1 MNKWE
6 EDMIEQLRKESED
19 IQIPDSLQPKQAE
32 KQLSERPKKY
42 RWRKSYT
49 VGLAAACCLL
59 VCGVAW
65 EMQKNQWDESTAA
78 NPDQQTTGTG
88 SQAESTGIQ
97 TAESYDQIYDY
108 LQAKQ
113 DGQYGTDTGMTARGI
128 VTESAESSSADMS
141 SAATMDA
148 GSAQSGKSAGA
159 YSETNV
165 RQEGVDEADVVK
177 TDGRYLYTLKDNGSS
192 VSIVDTADEKLKEAA
207 SIAIEEDDQ
216 AREFYVN
223 GGYLILVSE
232 FNQESEDG
240 AWTYASTDTRV
251 TTYDITDPKN
261 PEKAGEVTQSGS
273 YTSSR
278 LTDGHLYLFTQYSVD
293 VTNGIAPKD
302 KKDYIPY
309 VNQQILETDD
319 IYLPPF
325 SQAYM
330 YEVVSSMDVT
340 RPGEIQDSKAI
351 FSDGGELYVSNDNIY
366 WYETQWSDKTEW
378 ETVIRR
384 ISYKDG
390 KLKAEASGKVGGY
403 INDSFSI
410 DEYDGYLRV
419 VTTDDDVNGLHIL
432 NLDMK
437 EVGSI
442 TGLAEGEQV
451 YSARLLGDTGY
462 FVTYEQTDPL
472 FSVDLSDPK
481 NPKIIGEL
489 KIPGFSEYLHFY
501 GENLL
506 LGIGMD
512 VDEDGFTTNGV
523 KLSMFDI
530 RDSSDVKEVQ
540 KYTLEN
546 VYSADVMY
554 DYRAALID
562 PEKNVIGFAADGN
575 NGENYYIFSYDNTNG
590 FKCLMNETVNGN
602 GYQAARGVY
611 VDNTLYVVKGNI
623 IEAYNMAD
631 YQKIDDLIL

>member
-19 IQIPDSLQPKQAE
+19 IQIPDSLRPDKIE
-32 KQLSERPKKY
+32 KRLTERPKKY
-42 RWRKSYT
+42 HWKKGYT
-49 VGLAAACCLL
+49 AGLAAACCLL
-59 VCGVAW
+59 VCGAVLGI
-65 EMQKNQWDESTAA
+65 QKSPQRVSPVEKQDTATA
-78 NPDQQTTGTG
+78 
-88 SQAESTGIQ
+88 QAESSDIQ
-97 TAESYDQIYDY
+97 TAKSYDQIYEY
-108 LQAKQ
+108 LQANQ
-113 DGQYGTDTGMTARGI
+113 DDQYGTDTGMLERGV
-128 VTESAESSSADMS
+128 VTESAEDSSSTN
-141 SAATMDA
+141 SAAAVDTGM
-148 GSAQSGKSAGA
+148 AQSSKSSENAV

-177 TDGRYLYTLKDNGSS
+177 TDGRYLYTLKDNGRS
-192 VSIVDTADEKLKEAA
+192 VAIVDTANGELQMVLSIPVEA
-207 SIAIEEDDQ
+207 DDQ
-216 AREFYVN
+216 AREFYVSD
-223 GGYLILVSE
+223 GHLILISE
-232 FNQESEDG
+232 FNQEREDG

-251 TTYDITDPKN
+251 TTYDITDPEK

-278 LTDGHLYLFTQYSVD
+278 LTDGHLYLFSQYSVD
-293 VTNGIAPKD
+293 VTSGITPKD
-302 KKDYIPY
+302 EKDYIPY
-309 VNQQILETDD
+309 VNQQMLEADD

-330 YEVVSSMDVT
+330 YEVVSSVDIAK
-340 RPGEIQDSKAI
+340 PGEIQDSKAI

-366 WYETQWSDKTEW
+366 WYETRWSEKT
-378 ETVIRR
+378 ETVIKRM
-384 ISYKDG
+384 SYKDG
-390 KLKAEASGKVGGY
+390 KLKAEASGKVDGY

-419 VTTDDDVNGLHIL
+419 VTTDDETNGLYIL
-432 NLDMK
+432 DSKMK

-481 NPKIIGEL
+481 NPKIIGKL

-530 RDSSDVKEVQ
+530 SDSSDVKEIQ

-546 VYSADVMY
+546 VYSAAVMY
-554 DYRAALID
+554 DYKAVLID

-575 NGENYYIFSYDNTNG
+575 NGENYYVFSYNDTNG
-590 FKCLMNETVNGN
+590 FECLMNETVNGN
-602 GYQAARGVY
+602 GYQSARGVY

-623 IEAYNMAD
+623 IEAYDMAD
-631 YQKIDDLIL
+631 YQKTGDLIL

>member
-19 IQIPDSLQPKQAE
+19 IQIPDSLQPDRIE
-32 KQLSERPKKY
+32 KRLSERPKKY
-42 RWRKSYT
+42 HWKKGYT
-49 VGLAAACCLL
+49 AGLAAACCLL
-59 VCGVAW
+59 VCGAVW
-65 EMQKNQWDESTAA
+65 GIQKSPQRVSPVEKQDTAT
-78 NPDQQTTGTG
+78 D
-88 SQAESTGIQ
+88 QAESSDIQ
-97 TAESYDQIYDY
+97 TAKSYDQIYEY
-108 LQAKQ
+108 LQANQ
-113 DGQYGTDTGMTARGI
+113 DDQYGTDTGMLERGV
-128 VTESAESSSADMS
+128 VTESAEDSSSTN
-141 SAATMDA
+141 SAAAVDTGM
-148 GSAQSGKSAGA
+148 AQNSKSSENAV

-177 TDGRYLYTLKDNGSS
+177 TDGRYLYTLKDNGRS
-192 VSIVDTADEKLKEAA
+192 VAIVDTANGELQMVISIPVEA
-207 SIAIEEDDQ
+207 DDQ
-216 AREFYVN
+216 AREFYVSD
-223 GGYLILVSE
+223 GHLILISE

-240 AWTYASTDTRV
+240 TWTYASTDTRV
-251 TTYDITDPKN
+251 TTYDITDPEK

-278 LTDGHLYLFTQYSVD
+278 LTDGHLYLFSQYSVD
-293 VTNGIAPKD
+293 VTSGITPKD
-302 KKDYIPY
+302 EKDYIPY
-309 VNQQILETDD
+309 VNQQMLEADD

-330 YEVVSSMDVT
+330 YEVVSSVDIAK
-340 RPGEIQDSKAI
+340 PGEIQDSKAI

-366 WYETQWSDKTEW
+366 WYETRWSEKT
-378 ETVIRR
+378 ETVIKRM
-384 ISYKDG
+384 SYKEG
-390 KLKAEASGKVGGY
+390 KLKAEASGKVDGY

-419 VTTDDDVNGLHIL
+419 VTTDDETNGLYIL
-432 NLDMK
+432 DSKMK

-481 NPKIIGEL
+481 NPEIIGKL

-530 RDSSDVKEVQ
+530 SDSSDVKEIQ

-546 VYSADVMY
+546 VYSTAVMY
-554 DYRAALID
+554 DYKAVLID

-575 NGENYYIFSYDNTNG
+575 NGENYYVFSYNDTNG
-590 FKCLMNETVNGN
+590 FECLMNETVNGN
-602 GYQAARGVY
+602 GYQSARGVY

-623 IEAYNMAD
+623 IEAYDMAD
-631 YQKIDDLIL
+631 YQKTGDLIL

>member
-6 EDMIEQLRKESED
+6 EDMIEQIRKESED
-19 IQIPDSLQPKQAE
+19 TQIPDSLRPNQIE
-32 KQLSERPKKY
+32 KRLSERPKKY
-42 RWRKSYT
+42 HWKKRYT
-49 VGLAAACCLL
+49 AGLAAACCLL
-59 VCGVAW
+59 VCGAVLGI
-65 EMQKNQWDESTAA
+65 QKSPQRVSPVEKQDTAT
-78 NPDQQTTGTG
+78 D
-88 SQAESTGIQ
+88 QAESSDIQ
-97 TAESYDQIYDY
+97 TAKSYDQIYEY
-108 LQAKQ
+108 LQANQ
-113 DGQYGTDTGMTARGI
+113 DDQYGIDDGMLEQSA
-128 VTESAESSSADMS
+128 VAESAEDSTSMKSTASADRS
-141 SAATMDA
+141 V
-148 GSAQSGKSAGA
+148 AQNGKASGEAS

-177 TDGRYLYTLKDNGSS
+177 TDGRYLYTLKDNGRS
-192 VSIVDTADEKLKEAA
+192 VAIVDTSNGELQMVI
-207 SIAIEEDDQ
+207 SIPVEDDDQ

-223 GGYLILVSE
+223 DGHLILVSE
-232 FNQESEDG
+232 FNQEREDG
-240 AWTYASTDTRV
+240 TWTYASTDTRV
-251 TTYDITDPKN
+251 TTYDITDPEK
-261 PEKAGEVTQSGS
+261 PEKAREVTQSGS

-293 VTNGIAPKD
+293 VTSGITPKD

-309 VNQQILETDD
+309 VNQQMLKADD

-330 YEVVSSMDVT
+330 YEVVSSVDIAK
-340 RPGEIQDSKAI
+340 PGEIQDSKAI

-366 WYETQWSDKTEW
+366 WYETQWSDKTE
-378 ETVIRR
+378 TVIKR

-390 KLKAEASGKVGGY
+390 QLKAEASGKVDGY

-419 VTTDDDVNGLHIL
+419 VTTDDETNGLYIL
-432 NLDMK
+432 NSNMK

-481 NPKIIGEL
+481 NPKIIGKL

-530 RDSSDVKEVQ
+530 SDSSDVKEIQ

-546 VYSADVMY
+546 VYSAAVMY
-554 DYRAALID
+554 DYKAVLID

-575 NGENYYIFSYDNTNG
+575 NGENYYVFSYNDTKG
-590 FKCLMNETVNGN
+590 FECLMNETVNGN
-602 GYQAARGVY
+602 GYQSARGVY

-623 IEAYNMAD
+623 IEAYDMAD
-631 YQKIDDLIL
+631 YQKTGDLIL

>member
-6 EDMIEQLRKESED
+6 EDMIEQIRKESED
-19 IQIPDSLQPKQAE
+19 TQIPDSLRPNQIE
-32 KQLSERPKKY
+32 KRLSERPKKY
-42 RWRKSYT
+42 HWKKRYT
-49 VGLAAACCLL
+49 AGLAAACCLL
-59 VCGVAW
+59 VCGAVLGT
-65 EMQKNQWDESTAA
+65 QKNLQRVSPVEKQDTAT
-78 NPDQQTTGTG
+78 D
-88 SQAESTGIQ
+88 QAESSDIQ
-97 TAESYDQIYDY
+97 TAKSYDQIYEY
-108 LQAKQ
+108 LQANQ
-113 DGQYGTDTGMTARGI
+113 DDRYGIDDGMLEQSA
-128 VTESAESSSADMS
+128 VAESAEDSTSMKSTASADRS
-141 SAATMDA
+141 V
-148 GSAQSGKSAGA
+148 AQNGKASGEAS

-165 RQEGVDEADVVK
+165 RQDGVDEADVVK
-177 TDGRYLYTLKDNGSS
+177 TDGRYLYTLKDNGSA
-192 VSIVDTADEKLKEAA
+192 VSIVDTANGKLKEAA
-207 SIAIEEDDQ
+207 SVRVEEDDRI
-216 AREFYVN
+216 REFYVSD
-223 GGYLILVSE
+223 GHLILISE
-232 FNQESEDG
+232 FNQEREDG
-240 AWTYASTDTRV
+240 TWTYASTDTRV
-251 TTYDITDPKN
+251 TTYDITDPEK

-293 VTNGIAPKD
+293 VTSGITPKD

-309 VNQQILETDD
+309 VNQQMLEADD

-330 YEVVSSMDVT
+330 YEVVSSVDIAK
-340 RPGEIQDSKAI
+340 PGEIQDSKAI

-366 WYETQWSDKTEW
+366 WYETQWSDKTE
-378 ETVIRR
+378 TVIKR

-390 KLKAEASGKVGGY
+390 KLKAEASGKVDGY

-419 VTTDDDVNGLHIL
+419 VTTDDETNGLYIL
-432 NLDMK
+432 NSNMK

-481 NPKIIGEL
+481 NPKIIGKL

-530 RDSSDVKEVQ
+530 SDSSDVKEIQ

-546 VYSADVMY
+546 VYSAAVMY
-554 DYRAALID
+554 DYKAVLID

-575 NGENYYIFSYDNTNG
+575 NGENYYVFSYNDTKG
-590 FKCLMNETVNGN
+590 FECLMNETVNGN
-602 GYQAARGVY
+602 GYQSARGVY

-623 IEAYNMAD
+623 IEAYDMAD
-631 YQKIDDLIL
+631 YQKTGDLIL

>member
-19 IQIPDSLQPKQAE
+19 IRIPDSLQPDRVE
-32 KQLSERPKKY
+32 KRLSERPKKY
-42 RWRKSYT
+42 HWKKGYT
-49 VGLAAACCLL
+49 AGLAAACCLL
-59 VCGVAW
+59 VCGAVLGI
-65 EMQKNQWDESTAA
+65 QKSPQRVSPVEKQDTATDQTESS
-78 NPDQQTTGTG
+78 D
-88 SQAESTGIQ
+88 IQ
-97 TAESYDQIYDY
+97 TAKNYDQIYEY
-108 LQAKQ
+108 LQANQ
-113 DGQYGTDTGMTARGI
+113 DDQYGTDTGMLERGV
-128 VTESAESSSADMS
+128 VTESAEDSSSTN
-141 SAATMDA
+141 SAAAVDTGMVQN
-148 GSAQSGKSAGA
+148 SKSSENAV

-177 TDGRYLYTLKDNGSS
+177 TDGRYLYTLKDNGRS
-192 VSIVDTADEKLKEAA
+192 VAIVDTANGELQMVISIPVEA
-207 SIAIEEDDQ
+207 DDQ
-216 AREFYVN
+216 AREFYVSD
-223 GGYLILVSE
+223 GHLILISE
-232 FNQESEDG
+232 FNQEREDG

-251 TTYDITDPKN
+251 TTYDITDPEK

-278 LTDGHLYLFTQYSVD
+278 LTDGHLYLFSQYSVD
-293 VTNGIAPKD
+293 VTSGITPKD

-309 VNQQILETDD
+309 VNQQMLEADD

-330 YEVVSSMDVT
+330 YEVVSSVDIAK
-340 RPGEIQDSKAI
+340 PGEIQDSKAV

-366 WYETQWSDKTEW
+366 WYETRWSEKT
-378 ETVIRR
+378 ETVIKRM
-384 ISYKDG
+384 SYKDG
-390 KLKAEASGKVGGY
+390 KLKAEASGKVDGY

-419 VTTDDDVNGLHIL
+419 VTTDDETNGLYIL
-432 NLDMK
+432 DSKMK

-481 NPKIIGEL
+481 NPKIIGKL

-530 RDSSDVKEVQ
+530 SDSSDVKEIQ

-546 VYSADVMY
+546 VYSAAVMY
-554 DYRAALID
+554 DYKAVLID

-575 NGENYYIFSYDNTNG
+575 NGENYYVFSYNDTNG
-590 FKCLMNETVNGN
+590 FECLMNETVNGN
-602 GYQAARGVY
+602 GYQSARGVY

-623 IEAYNMAD
+623 IEAYDMAD
-631 YQKIDDLIL
+631 YQKTGDLIL

>member
-6 EDMIEQLRKESED
+6 EDMIEQLRKKSED
-19 IQIPDSLQPKQAE
+19 IQIPDSLRPDQIE
-32 KQLSERPKKY
+32 KRLSERPKKY
-42 RWRKSYT
+42 HWKKGYT
-49 VGLAAACCLL
+49 AGLAAACCLL
-59 VCGVAW
+59 VCGAVW
-65 EMQKNQWDESTAA
+65 GIQKSPQRVSPVEKQDTAT
-78 NPDQQTTGTG
+78 D
-88 SQAESTGIQ
+88 QAESSDIQ
-97 TAESYDQIYDY
+97 TAKSYDQIYEY
-108 LQAKQ
+108 LQANQ
-113 DGQYGTDTGMTARGI
+113 DDQYGIDDGMLEQSA
-128 VTESAESSSADMS
+128 VAESAEDSTSMKSTASADRS
-141 SAATMDA
+141 V
-148 GSAQSGKSAGA
+148 AQNGKASGEAA

-165 RQEGVDEADVVK
+165 RQDGVDEADVVK
-177 TDGRYLYTLKDNGSS
+177 TDGRYLYTLKDNGSA
-192 VSIVDTADEKLKEAA
+192 VSIVDTANGKLKEAA
-207 SIAIEEDDQ
+207 SVRVEEDDRI
-216 AREFYVN
+216 REFYVSD
-223 GGYLILVSE
+223 GHLILISE
-232 FNQESEDG
+232 FNQEREDG
-240 AWTYASTDTRV
+240 TWTYASTDTRV
-251 TTYDITDPKN
+251 TTYDITDPEK

-293 VTNGIAPKD
+293 VTSGITPKD
-302 KKDYIPY
+302 KKAYIPY
-309 VNQQILETDD
+309 VNQQMLEVDD

-330 YEVVSSMDVT
+330 YEVVSSVDVAK
-340 RPGEIQDSKAI
+340 PGEIQDTKAI
-351 FSDGGELYVSNDNIY
+351 FNDGGELYVSNDNIY
-366 WYETQWSDKTEW
+366 WYETQWSDKTE
-378 ETVIRR
+378 TVIKC
-384 ISYKDG
+384 ISYKGG
-390 KLKAEASGKVGGY
+390 KLKAEASGKVDGY

-419 VTTDDDVNGLHIL
+419 VTTDDETNGLYIL
-432 NLDMK
+432 DSNMK

-481 NPKIIGEL
+481 NPKIIGKL

-530 RDSSDVKEVQ
+530 SDSSDVKEIQ

-546 VYSADVMY
+546 VYSAAVMY
-554 DYRAALID
+554 DYKAVLID

-575 NGENYYIFSYDNTNG
+575 NGENYYVFSYNDTNG
-590 FKCLMNETVNGN
+590 FECLMNETVNGN
-602 GYQAARGVY
+602 GYQSARGVY

-623 IEAYNMAD
+623 IEAYDMAD

>member
-1 MNKWE
+1 MSKWE
-6 EDMIEQLRKESED
+6 EDMIEQIRKESED
-19 IQIPDSLQPKQAE
+19 IQIPDSLRPDQIE
-32 KQLSERPKKY
+32 KRLTERPKKY
-42 RWRKSYT
+42 RWKKGYT
-49 VGLAAACCLL
+49 AGLAAACCLL
-59 VCGVAW
+59 VCGAVW
-65 EMQKNQWDESTAA
+65 GIQKSPQRVSPVEKQDTA
-78 NPDQQTTGTG
+78 TE
-88 SQAESTGIQ
+88 QAESSDIQ
-97 TAESYDQIYDY
+97 TAKSYDQIYEY
-108 LQAKQ
+108 LQANQ
-113 DGQYGTDTGMTARGI
+113 DNQYGTDTGMLERGV
-128 VTESAESSSADMS
+128 VTESAEDSSSTN
-141 SAATMDA
+141 SAAAVDT
-148 GSAQSGKSAGA
+148 GVAQNSKSSENAV
-159 YSETNV
+159 YSETNI

-192 VSIVDTADEKLKEAA
+192 VSIVDTVNGKLKEVA
-207 SIAIEEDDQ
+207 SVRVEDDDQ

-223 GGYLILVSE
+223 DGHLILVSE
-232 FNQESEDG
+232 FDQEREDG
-240 AWTYASTDTRV
+240 TWTYASTDTRV
-251 TTYDITDPKN
+251 TTYDITDPEK
-261 PEKAGEVTQSGS
+261 PEKAGEVTQSGF

-293 VTNGIAPKD
+293 VTSGITPKD

-309 VNQQILETDD
+309 VNQQMLEADD

-330 YEVVSSMDVT
+330 YEVVSSVDVAK
-340 RPGEIQDSKAI
+340 PGEIQDTKAI

-366 WYETQWSDKTEW
+366 WYETQWSDKTE
-378 ETVIRR
+378 TVIKR
-384 ISYKDG
+384 ISYKGG
-390 KLKAEASGKVGGY
+390 KLKAEASGKVDGY

-419 VTTDDDVNGLHIL
+419 VTTDDETNGLYIL
-432 NLDMK
+432 DSNMK

-481 NPKIIGEL
+481 NPKIIGKL

-530 RDSSDVKEVQ
+530 SDSSDVKEIQ

-546 VYSADVMY
+546 VYSAAVMY
-554 DYRAALID
+554 DYKAVLID

-575 NGENYYIFSYDNTNG
+575 NGENYYVFSYNDTNG
-590 FKCLMNETVNGN
+590 FECLMNETVNGN
-602 GYQAARGVY
+602 SYQSARGVY

-623 IEAYNMAD
+623 IEAYDMAD

>member
-1 MNKWE
+1 MSKWE
-6 EDMIEQLRKESED
+6 EDMIEQIRKESED
-19 IQIPDSLQPKQAE
+19 IQIPDSLRPDQIE
-32 KQLSERPKKY
+32 KRLSERPKKY
-42 RWRKSYT
+42 HWKKGYT
-49 VGLAAACCLL
+49 AGLAAACCLL
-59 VCGVAW
+59 VCGAVW
-65 EMQKNQWDESTAA
+65 GIQKNPLRVSPVEKQDTAT
-78 NPDQQTTGTG
+78 D
-88 SQAESTGIQ
+88 QAESSDIQ
-97 TAESYDQIYDY
+97 TAKSYDQIYEY
-108 LQAKQ
+108 LQANQ
-113 DGQYGTDTGMTARGI
+113 DNQYGTDTGMLERGV
-128 VTESAESSSADMS
+128 VTESAEDSSSTN
-141 SAATMDA
+141 SAAAADT
-148 GSAQSGKSAGA
+148 GVAQNSKSSENAV

-177 TDGRYLYTLKDNGSS
+177 TDGRYLYTLKDNGRS
-192 VSIVDTADEKLKEAA
+192 VAIVDTSNGELQMVI
-207 SIAIEEDDQ
+207 SIPVEDDDQ

-223 GGYLILVSE
+223 DGHLILVSE
-232 FNQESEDG
+232 FNQERGDG
-240 AWTYASTDTRV
+240 TWTYASTDTRV
-251 TTYDITDPKN
+251 TTYDITDPEK

-293 VTNGIAPKD
+293 VTSGITPKD

-309 VNQQILETDD
+309 VNQQMLEADD

-330 YEVVSSMDVT
+330 YEVVSSVDVAK
-340 RPGEIQDSKAI
+340 PGEIQDTKAI

-366 WYETQWSDKTEW
+366 WYETQWSDKTE
-378 ETVIRR
+378 TVIKR

-390 KLKAEASGKVGGY
+390 KLKAEASGKVDGY

-419 VTTDDDVNGLHIL
+419 VTTDDETNGLYIL
-432 NLDMK
+432 DSKMK

-481 NPKIIGEL
+481 NPKIIGKL

-530 RDSSDVKEVQ
+530 SDSSDVKEIQ

-546 VYSADVMY
+546 VYSAAVMY
-554 DYRAALID
+554 DYKAVLID

-575 NGENYYIFSYDNTNG
+575 NGENYYVFSYNDTNG
-590 FKCLMNETVNGN
+590 FECLMNETVNGN
-602 GYQAARGVY
+602 GYQSARGVY

-623 IEAYNMAD
+623 IEAYDMAD

>member
-19 IQIPDSLQPKQAE
+19 IQIPDSLRPDKIE
-32 KQLSERPKKY
+32 KRLTERPKKY
-42 RWRKSYT
+42 HWKKGYT
-49 VGLAAACCLL
+49 AGLAAACCLL
-59 VCGVAW
+59 VCGAVW
-65 EMQKNQWDESTAA
+65 GIQKSPQRVSPVEKQDTAT
-78 NPDQQTTGTG
+78 D
-88 SQAESTGIQ
+88 QAESSDIQ
-97 TAESYDQIYDY
+97 TAKSYDQIYEY
-108 LQAKQ
+108 LQANQ
-113 DGQYGTDTGMTARGI
+113 DDQYGTDTGMLERDV
-128 VTESAESSSADMS
+128 VTESAEDSSSTN
-141 SAATMDA
+141 SAAAVDTGM
-148 GSAQSGKSAGA
+148 AQNSKSSENAV

-177 TDGRYLYTLKDNGSS
+177 TDGRYLYTLKDNGRS
-192 VSIVDTADEKLKEAA
+192 VAIVDTANGELQMVI
-207 SIAIEEDDQ
+207 SIPVEDDDQ

-223 GGYLILVSE
+223 DGHLILVSE
-232 FNQESEDG
+232 FNQEREDG
-240 AWTYASTDTRV
+240 TWTYASTDTRV
-251 TTYDITDPKN
+251 TTYDITDPEK
-261 PEKAGEVTQSGS
+261 PEKAGEVIQSGS

-293 VTNGIAPKD
+293 VTSGITPKD

-309 VNQQILETDD
+309 VNQQMLEADD

-330 YEVVSSMDVT
+330 YEVVSSVDVAK
-340 RPGEIQDSKAI
+340 PGEIQDTKAI

-366 WYETQWSDKTEW
+366 WYETQWSDKTE
-378 ETVIRR
+378 TVIKR

-390 KLKAEASGKVGGY
+390 KLKAEASGKVDGY

-419 VTTDDDVNGLHIL
+419 VTTDDETNGLYIL
-432 NLDMK
+432 DSKMK

-481 NPKIIGEL
+481 NPKIIGKL

-501 GENLL
+501 GENQL

-530 RDSSDVKEVQ
+530 SDSSDVKEIQ

-546 VYSADVMY
+546 VYSAAVMY
-554 DYRAALID
+554 DYKAVLID

-575 NGENYYIFSYDNTNG
+575 NGENYYVFSYNDTNG
-590 FKCLMNETVNGN
+590 FECLMSETVNGN
-602 GYQAARGVY
+602 GYQSARGVY

-623 IEAYNMAD
+623 IEAYDMAD

>member
-6 EDMIEQLRKESED
+6 EDMIEQLRKKSED
-19 IQIPDSLQPKQAE
+19 IQIPDSLRPDQIE
-32 KQLSERPKKY
+32 KRLSERPKKY
-42 RWRKSYT
+42 HWKKGYT
-49 VGLAAACCLL
+49 AGLAAACCLL
-59 VCGVAW
+59 VCGAVLGT
-65 EMQKNQWDESTAA
+65 QKNFQRVSPVEKQDTAT
-78 NPDQQTTGTG
+78 D
-88 SQAESTGIQ
+88 QAESSDIQ
-97 TAESYDQIYDY
+97 TAKSYDQIYEY
-108 LQAKQ
+108 LQANQ
-113 DGQYGTDTGMTARGI
+113 DDQYGIDDGMLEQSA
-128 VTESAESSSADMS
+128 VAESAEDSTSMKSTASADRS
-141 SAATMDA
+141 V
-148 GSAQSGKSAGA
+148 AQNGKASGEAA

-165 RQEGVDEADVVK
+165 RQDGVDEADVVK
-177 TDGRYLYTLKDNGSS
+177 TDGRYLYTLKDNGSA
-192 VSIVDTADEKLKEAA
+192 VSIVDTANGKLKEAA
-207 SIAIEEDDQ
+207 SVRVEEDDRI
-216 AREFYVN
+216 REFYVN
-223 GGYLILVSE
+223 EGHLILISE
-232 FNQESEDG
+232 FNQEREDG
-240 AWTYASTDTRV
+240 TWTYASTDTRV
-251 TTYDITDPKN
+251 TTYDITDPEK

-293 VTNGIAPKD
+293 VTSGITPKD

-309 VNQQILETDD
+309 VNQQMLEADD

-330 YEVVSSMDVT
+330 YEVVSSVDIAK
-340 RPGEIQDSKAI
+340 PGEIQDSKAI

-366 WYETQWSDKTEW
+366 WYETQWSDKTE
-378 ETVIRR
+378 TVIKR

-390 KLKAEASGKVGGY
+390 KLKAEASGKVDGY

-419 VTTDDDVNGLHIL
+419 VTTDDETNGLYIL
-432 NLDMK
+432 DSKMK

-481 NPKIIGEL
+481 NPKIIGKL

-530 RDSSDVKEVQ
+530 SDSSDVKEIQ

-546 VYSADVMY
+546 VYSAAVMY
-554 DYRAALID
+554 DYKAVLID

-575 NGENYYIFSYDNTNG
+575 NGENYYVFSYNDTNG
-590 FKCLMNETVNGN
+590 FECLMNETVNGN
-602 GYQAARGVY
+602 GYQSARGVY

-623 IEAYNMAD
+623 IEAYDMAD

>member
-6 EDMIEQLRKESED
+6 EDMIEQLRKKSED
-19 IQIPDSLQPKQAE
+19 IQIPDSLRPDQIE
-32 KQLSERPKKY
+32 KRLSERPKKY
-42 RWRKSYT
+42 HWKKGYT
-49 VGLAAACCLL
+49 AGLAAACCLL
-59 VCGVAW
+59 VCGAVW
-65 EMQKNQWDESTAA
+65 GIQKNPQRVSPVEKQDTAT
-78 NPDQQTTGTG
+78 D
-88 SQAESTGIQ
+88 QAESSDIQ
-97 TAESYDQIYDY
+97 TAKSYDQIYEY
-108 LQAKQ
+108 LQANQ
-113 DGQYGTDTGMTARGI
+113 DNQYGTDTGMLERGV
-128 VTESAESSSADMS
+128 VTESAEDSSSTN
-141 SAATMDA
+141 SAAAADT
-148 GSAQSGKSAGA
+148 GVAQNSKSSENAV

-177 TDGRYLYTLKDNGSS
+177 TDGRYLYTLKDNGRS
-192 VSIVDTADEKLKEAA
+192 VAIVDTSNGELQMVI
-207 SIAIEEDDQ
+207 SIPVEDDDQ

-223 GGYLILVSE
+223 DGHLILVSE
-232 FNQESEDG
+232 FNQEREDG
-240 AWTYASTDTRV
+240 TWTYTSTDTRV
-251 TTYDITDPKN
+251 TTYDITDPEK

-293 VTNGIAPKD
+293 VTSGITPKD

-309 VNQQILETDD
+309 VNQQMLEADD

-330 YEVVSSMDVT
+330 YEVVSSVDVAK
-340 RPGEIQDSKAI
+340 PGEIQDTKAI

-366 WYETQWSDKTEW
+366 WYETQWSDKTE
-378 ETVIRR
+378 TVIKH
-384 ISYKDG
+384 ISYKGG
-390 KLKAEASGKVGGY
+390 KLKAEASGKVDGY

-419 VTTDDDVNGLHIL
+419 VTTDDETNGLYIL
-432 NLDMK
+432 DSNMK

-481 NPKIIGEL
+481 NPKIIGKL

-530 RDSSDVKEVQ
+530 SDSSDVKEIQ

-546 VYSADVMY
+546 VYSAAVMY
-554 DYRAALID
+554 DYKAVLID

-575 NGENYYIFSYDNTNG
+575 NGENYYVFSYNNTNG
-590 FKCLMNETVNGN
+590 FECLMSETVNGN
-602 GYQAARGVY
+602 GYQSARGVY

-623 IEAYNMAD
+623 IEAYDMAD

>member
-6 EDMIEQLRKESED
+6 EDMIEQIRKESED
-19 IQIPDSLQPKQAE
+19 TQIPDSLRPNQIE
-32 KQLSERPKKY
+32 KRLSERPKKY
-42 RWRKSYT
+42 HWKKRYT
-49 VGLAAACCLL
+49 AGLAAACCLL
-59 VCGVAW
+59 VCGAVLGT
-65 EMQKNQWDESTAA
+65 QKNLQRVSPVEKQDTAT
-78 NPDQQTTGTG
+78 DQAD
-88 SQAESTGIQ
+88 SSNIQ
-97 TAESYDQIYDY
+97 TAKSYDQIYEY
-108 LQAKQ
+108 LQANQ
-113 DGQYGTDTGMTARGI
+113 DDQYGIDDGMLEQSA
-128 VTESAESSSADMS
+128 VAESAEDSTSMKSTASADRS
-141 SAATMDA
+141 V
-148 GSAQSGKSAGA
+148 AQNGKASGEAS

-177 TDGRYLYTLKDNGSS
+177 TDGRYLYTLKDNGSA
-192 VSIVDTADEKLKEAA
+192 VSIVDTVNGKLKEAA
-207 SIAIEEDDQ
+207 SVRVEEDDRI
-216 AREFYVN
+216 REFYVN
-223 GGYLILVSE
+223 EGHLILVSE
-232 FNQESEDG
+232 FVQESEDG
-240 AWTYASTDTRV
+240 TWTYASTDTRV
-251 TTYDITDPKN
+251 TTYDITDPEK

-293 VTNGIAPKD
+293 VTSGITPKD

-309 VNQQILETDD
+309 VNQQMLEADD

-330 YEVVSSMDVT
+330 YEVVSSLDIAK
-340 RPGEIQDSKAI
+340 PGEIQDSKAI
-351 FSDGGELYVSNDNIY
+351 FSDGGELYVSNNNIY
-366 WYETQWSDKTEW
+366 WYETQWSDKTE
-378 ETVIRR
+378 TVIKR

-390 KLKAEASGKVGGY
+390 KLKAEASGKVDGY

-419 VTTDDDVNGLHIL
+419 VTTDDETNGLYIL
-432 NLDMK
+432 DSKMK

-481 NPKIIGEL
+481 NPKIIGKL

-530 RDSSDVKEVQ
+530 SDSSDVKEIQ

-546 VYSADVMY
+546 VYSAAVMY
-554 DYRAALID
+554 DYKAVLID

-575 NGENYYIFSYDNTNG
+575 NGENYYVFSYNDTKG
-590 FKCLMNETVNGN
+590 FECLMNETVNGN
-602 GYQAARGVY
+602 GYQSARGVY

-623 IEAYNMAD
+623 IEAYDMAD
-631 YQKIDDLIL
+631 YQKTGDLIL

>member
-19 IQIPDSLQPKQAE
+19 TQIPDSLRPDRVE

-42 RWRKSYT
+42 HWKKGYT
-49 VGLAAACCLL
+49 AGLAAACCLL
-59 VCGVAW
+59 VCGAVLGI
-65 EMQKNQWDESTAA
+65 QKSPQRVSPVEKQDTAT
-78 NPDQQTTGTG
+78 N
-88 SQAESTGIQ
+88 QAESSDIQ
-97 TAESYDQIYDY
+97 TAKSYDQIYEY
-108 LQAKQ
+108 LQANQ
-113 DGQYGTDTGMTARGI
+113 DDQYGTDTGMLERGV
-128 VTESAESSSADMS
+128 VTESAEDSSSTN
-141 SAATMDA
+141 SAATVDTGM
-148 GSAQSGKSAGA
+148 AQNSKSSENAV

-177 TDGRYLYTLKDNGSS
+177 TDGRYLYTLKDNGRS
-192 VSIVDTADEKLKEAA
+192 VAIVDTANGELQMVISIPVEA
-207 SIAIEEDDQ
+207 DDQ
-216 AREFYVN
+216 AREFYVSD
-223 GGYLILVSE
+223 GHLILISE
-232 FNQESEDG
+232 FNQEREDG

-251 TTYDITDPKN
+251 TTYDITDPEK

-278 LTDGHLYLFTQYSVD
+278 LTDGHLYLFSQYSVD
-293 VTNGIAPKD
+293 VTSGITPKD
-302 KKDYIPY
+302 EKDYIPY
-309 VNQQILETDD
+309 VNQQMLEADD

-325 SQAYM
+325 TQAYM
-330 YEVVSSMDVT
+330 YEVVSSVDIAK
-340 RPGEIQDSKAI
+340 PGEIQDSKAI

-366 WYETQWSDKTEW
+366 WYETQWSEKT
-378 ETVIRR
+378 ETVIKR

-390 KLKAEASGKVGGY
+390 KLKAEASGKVDGY

-419 VTTDDDVNGLHIL
+419 VTTDDETNGLYIL
-432 NLDMK
+432 NSNMK

-481 NPKIIGEL
+481 NPKIIGKL

-530 RDSSDVKEVQ
+530 SDGSDVKEIQ

-546 VYSADVMY
+546 VYSAAVMY
-554 DYRAALID
+554 DYKAVLID

-575 NGENYYIFSYDNTNG
+575 NGENYYVFSYNDANG
-590 FKCLMNETVNGN
+590 FECLMNEMVNGN
-602 GYQAARGVY
+602 GYQSARGVY

-623 IEAYNMAD
+623 IEAYDMAD
-631 YQKIDDLIL
+631 YQKTGDLIL

>member
-6 EDMIEQLRKESED
+6 EDMIEQIRKESED
-19 IQIPDSLQPKQAE
+19 TQIPDSLRPNQIE
-32 KQLSERPKKY
+32 KRLSERPKKY
-42 RWRKSYT
+42 HWKKRYT
-49 VGLAAACCLL
+49 AGLAAACCLL
-59 VCGVAW
+59 VCGAVLGT
-65 EMQKNQWDESTAA
+65 QKNLQRVSPVEKQDTAT
-78 NPDQQTTGTG
+78 D
-88 SQAESTGIQ
+88 QAESSDIQ
-97 TAESYDQIYDY
+97 TAKSYDQIYEY
-108 LQAKQ
+108 LQANQ
-113 DGQYGTDTGMTARGI
+113 DDRYGIDDGMLEQSA
-128 VTESAESSSADMS
+128 VAESAEDSTSMKSTASADRS
-141 SAATMDA
+141 V
-148 GSAQSGKSAGA
+148 AQNGKASGEAS

-165 RQEGVDEADVVK
+165 RQDGVDEADVVK
-177 TDGRYLYTLKDNGSS
+177 TDGRYLYTLKDNGSA
-192 VSIVDTADEKLKEAA
+192 VSIVDTANGKLKEAA
-207 SIAIEEDDQ
+207 SVRVEEDDRI
-216 AREFYVN
+216 REFYVSD
-223 GGYLILVSE
+223 GHLILISE
-232 FNQESEDG
+232 FNQEREDG
-240 AWTYASTDTRV
+240 TWTYASTDTRV
-251 TTYDITDPKN
+251 TTYDITDPEK

-293 VTNGIAPKD
+293 VTSGITPKD

-309 VNQQILETDD
+309 VNQQMLEADD

-330 YEVVSSMDVT
+330 YEVVSSVDIAK
-340 RPGEIQDSKAI
+340 PGEIQDSKAI

-366 WYETQWSDKTEW
+366 WYETQWSDKTE
-378 ETVIRR
+378 TVIKR
-384 ISYKDG
+384 ISYKGG
-390 KLKAEASGKVGGY
+390 KLKAEASGKVDGY

-419 VTTDDDVNGLHIL
+419 VTTDDETNGLYIL
-432 NLDMK
+432 DSKMK

-481 NPKIIGEL
+481 NPKIIGKL

-530 RDSSDVKEVQ
+530 SDSSDVKEIQ

-546 VYSADVMY
+546 VYSAAVMY
-554 DYRAALID
+554 DYKAVLID

-575 NGENYYIFSYDNTNG
+575 NGENYYVFSYNDTKG
-590 FKCLMNETVNGN
+590 FECLMNETVNGN
-602 GYQAARGVY
+602 GYQSARGVY

-623 IEAYNMAD
+623 IEAYDMAD
-631 YQKIDDLIL
+631 YQKTGDLIL

>member
-6 EDMIEQLRKESED
+6 EDMIEQLRKKSED
-19 IQIPDSLQPKQAE
+19 IQIPDSLRPDQIE
-32 KQLSERPKKY
+32 KRLSERPKKY
-42 RWRKSYT
+42 HWKKEYT
-49 VGLAAACCLL
+49 AGLAAACCLL
-59 VCGVAW
+59 VCGAVW
-65 EMQKNQWDESTAA
+65 GIQKNPQRVSPVEKQDTAT
-78 NPDQQTTGTG
+78 D
-88 SQAESTGIQ
+88 QAESSDIQ
-97 TAESYDQIYDY
+97 TAKSYDQIYEY
-108 LQAKQ
+108 LQANQ
-113 DGQYGTDTGMTARGI
+113 DNQYGTDTGMLERGV
-128 VTESAESSSADMS
+128 VTESAEDSSSTNSATAADTGVAQNSKS
-141 SAATMDA
+141 SENAV
-148 GSAQSGKSAGA
+148 

-177 TDGRYLYTLKDNGSS
+177 TDGRYLYTLKDNGRS
-192 VSIVDTADEKLKEAA
+192 VAIVDTSNGELQMVI
-207 SIAIEEDDQ
+207 SIPVEDDDQ

-223 GGYLILVSE
+223 DGHLILVSE
-232 FNQESEDG
+232 FNQEREDG
-240 AWTYASTDTRV
+240 TWTYASTDTRV
-251 TTYDITDPKN
+251 TTYDITDPEK

-293 VTNGIAPKD
+293 VTSGITPKD

-309 VNQQILETDD
+309 VNQQMLEADD

-330 YEVVSSMDVT
+330 YEVVSSVDVAK
-340 RPGEIQDSKAI
+340 PGEIQDTKAI

-366 WYETQWSDKTEW
+366 WYETQWSDKTE
-378 ETVIRR
+378 TVIKR

-390 KLKAEASGKVGGY
+390 KLKAEASGKVDGY

-419 VTTDDDVNGLHIL
+419 VTTDDETNGLYIL
-432 NLDMK
+432 DSKMK

-481 NPKIIGEL
+481 NPKIIGKL

-501 GENLL
+501 GENQL

-530 RDSSDVKEVQ
+530 SDSSDVKEIQ

-546 VYSADVMY
+546 VYSAAVMY
-554 DYRAALID
+554 DYKAVLID

-575 NGENYYIFSYDNTNG
+575 NGENYYVFSYNDTNG
-590 FKCLMNETVNGN
+590 FECLMNETVNGN
-602 GYQAARGVY
+602 GYQSARGVY

-623 IEAYNMAD
+623 IEAYDMAD

>member
-6 EDMIEQLRKESED
+6 EDMIEQLRKKSED
-19 IQIPDSLQPKQAE
+19 IQIPDSLRPDQIE
-32 KQLSERPKKY
+32 KRLSERPKKY
-42 RWRKSYT
+42 HWKKGYT
-49 VGLAAACCLL
+49 AGLAAACCLL
-59 VCGVAW
+59 VCGAVW
-65 EMQKNQWDESTAA
+65 GIQKNPQRVSPVEKQDTAT
-78 NPDQQTTGTG
+78 D
-88 SQAESTGIQ
+88 QAESSDIQ
-97 TAESYDQIYDY
+97 TAKSYDQIYEY
-108 LQAKQ
+108 LQANQ
-113 DGQYGTDTGMTARGI
+113 DNQYGTDTGMLERGV
-128 VTESAESSSADMS
+128 VTESAEDSSSTN
-141 SAATMDA
+141 SAAAADT
-148 GSAQSGKSAGA
+148 GVAQNSKSSENAV

-177 TDGRYLYTLKDNGSS
+177 TDGRYLYTLKDNGRS
-192 VSIVDTADEKLKEAA
+192 VAIVDTSNGELQMVI
-207 SIAIEEDDQ
+207 SIPVEDDDQ
-216 AREFYVN
+216 VREFYVN
-223 GGYLILVSE
+223 DGHLILVSE
-232 FNQESEDG
+232 FNQEREDG
-240 AWTYASTDTRV
+240 TWTYASTDTRV
-251 TTYDITDPKN
+251 TTYDITDPEK

-293 VTNGIAPKD
+293 VTSGITPKD

-309 VNQQILETDD
+309 VNQQMLEADD

-330 YEVVSSMDVT
+330 YEVVSSVDVAK
-340 RPGEIQDSKAI
+340 PGEIQDTKAI

-366 WYETQWSDKTEW
+366 WYETQWSDKTE
-378 ETVIRR
+378 TVIKR

-390 KLKAEASGKVGGY
+390 KLKAEASGKVDGY

-419 VTTDDDVNGLHIL
+419 VTTDDETNGLYIL
-432 NLDMK
+432 DSQMK

-481 NPKIIGEL
+481 NPKIIGKL

-501 GENLL
+501 GENQL

-530 RDSSDVKEVQ
+530 SDSSDVKEIQ
-540 KYTLEN
+540 KHTLEN
-546 VYSADVMY
+546 VYSAAVMY
-554 DYRAALID
+554 DYKAVLID

-575 NGENYYIFSYDNTNG
+575 NGENYYVFSYNDTNG
-590 FKCLMNETVNGN
+590 FECLMNETVNGN
-602 GYQAARGVY
+602 GYQSARGVY

-623 IEAYNMAD
+623 IEAYDMAD

>member
-6 EDMIEQLRKESED
+6 EDMIEQIRKESED
-19 IQIPDSLQPKQAE
+19 TQIPDSLRPNQIE
-32 KQLSERPKKY
+32 KRLSERPKKY
-42 RWRKSYT
+42 HWKKRYT
-49 VGLAAACCLL
+49 AGLAAACCLL
-59 VCGVAW
+59 VCGAVLGT
-65 EMQKNQWDESTAA
+65 QKNLQRVSPVEKQDTAT
-78 NPDQQTTGTG
+78 D
-88 SQAESTGIQ
+88 QAESSDIQ
-97 TAESYDQIYDY
+97 TAKSYDQIYEY
-108 LQAKQ
+108 LQANQ
-113 DGQYGTDTGMTARGI
+113 DDQYGIDDGMLEQSA
-128 VTESAESSSADMS
+128 VAESAEDSTSMKSTASADRS
-141 SAATMDA
+141 V
-148 GSAQSGKSAGA
+148 AQNGKASGEAA

-165 RQEGVDEADVVK
+165 RQDGVDEADVVK
-177 TDGRYLYTLKDNGSS
+177 TDGRYLYTLKDNGSA
-192 VSIVDTADEKLKEAA
+192 VSIVDTANGKLKEAA
-207 SIAIEEDDQ
+207 SVRVEEDDRI
-216 AREFYVN
+216 REFYVSD
-223 GGYLILVSE
+223 GHLILISE
-232 FNQESEDG
+232 FNQEREDG
-240 AWTYASTDTRV
+240 TWTYASTDTRV
-251 TTYDITDPKN
+251 TTYDITDPEK

-293 VTNGIAPKD
+293 VTSGITPKD

-309 VNQQILETDD
+309 VNQQMLEADD

-330 YEVVSSMDVT
+330 YEVVSSVDIAK
-340 RPGEIQDSKAI
+340 PGEIQDSKAI

-366 WYETQWSDKTEW
+366 WYETQWSDKTE
-378 ETVIRR
+378 TVIKR

-390 KLKAEASGKVGGY
+390 KLKAEASGKVDGY

-419 VTTDDDVNGLHIL
+419 VTTDDETNGLYIL
-432 NLDMK
+432 DSKMK

-481 NPKIIGEL
+481 NPKIIGKL

-530 RDSSDVKEVQ
+530 SDSSDVKEIQ

-546 VYSADVMY
+546 VYSAAVMY
-554 DYRAALID
+554 DYKAVLID

-575 NGENYYIFSYDNTNG
+575 NGENYYVFSYNDTKG
-590 FKCLMNETVNGN
+590 FECLMNETVNGN
-602 GYQAARGVY
+602 GYQSARGVY

-623 IEAYNMAD
+623 IEAYDMAD
-631 YQKIDDLIL
+631 YQKTGDLIL

>member
-1 MNKWE
+1 MSKWE
-6 EDMIEQLRKESED
+6 EDMIEQLRKKSED
-19 IQIPDSLQPKQAE
+19 IQIPDSLRPDQIE
-32 KQLSERPKKY
+32 KRLSERPKKY
-42 RWRKSYT
+42 HWKKGYT
-49 VGLAAACCLL
+49 SGLAAACCLL
-59 VCGVAW
+59 VCGAVW
-65 EMQKNQWDESTAA
+65 GIQKSPQRVSPVEKQDTAT
-78 NPDQQTTGTG
+78 D
-88 SQAESTGIQ
+88 QAESSDIQ
-97 TAESYDQIYDY
+97 TAKSYDQIYEY
-108 LQAKQ
+108 LQANQ
-113 DGQYGTDTGMTARGI
+113 DNQYGTDTGMLERGV
-128 VTESAESSSADMS
+128 VTESAEDSSSTN
-141 SAATMDA
+141 SAAAADT
-148 GSAQSGKSAGA
+148 GVAQNSKSSENAV

-177 TDGRYLYTLKDNGSS
+177 TDGRYLYTLKDNGRS
-192 VSIVDTADEKLKEAA
+192 VAIVDTSNGELQMVI
-207 SIAIEEDDQ
+207 SIPVEDDDQ

-223 GGYLILVSE
+223 DGHLILVSE
-232 FNQESEDG
+232 FNQEREDG
-240 AWTYASTDTRV
+240 TWTYASTDTRV
-251 TTYDITDPKN
+251 TTYDITDPEK

-293 VTNGIAPKD
+293 VTSGITPKD

-309 VNQQILETDD
+309 VNQQMLEADD

-330 YEVVSSMDVT
+330 YEVVCSVDVAK
-340 RPGEIQDSKAI
+340 PGEIQDTKAI

-366 WYETQWSDKTEW
+366 WYETQWSDKTE
-378 ETVIRR
+378 TVIKR

-390 KLKAEASGKVGGY
+390 KLKAEASGKVDGY

-419 VTTDDDVNGLHIL
+419 VTTDDETNGLYIL
-432 NLDMK
+432 DSKMK

-481 NPKIIGEL
+481 NPKIIGKL

-501 GENLL
+501 GENQL

-530 RDSSDVKEVQ
+530 SDSSDVKEIQ

-546 VYSADVMY
+546 VYSAAVMY
-554 DYRAALID
+554 DYKAVLID

-575 NGENYYIFSYDNTNG
+575 NGENYYVFSYNNTNG
-590 FKCLMNETVNGN
+590 FECLMNETVNGN
-602 GYQAARGVY
+602 GYQSARGVY

-623 IEAYNMAD
+623 IEAYDMAD

>member
-19 IQIPDSLQPKQAE
+19 IRIPDSLRPDKIE
-32 KQLSERPKKY
+32 KRLSERPKKY
-42 RWRKSYT
+42 HWKKGYT
-49 VGLAAACCLL
+49 AGLAAACCLL
-59 VCGVAW
+59 ICGAVW
-65 EMQKNQWDESTAA
+65 DIQKSPQRVSPVEKQDTAT
-78 NPDQQTTGTG
+78 D
-88 SQAESTGIQ
+88 QAESSDIQ
-97 TAESYDQIYDY
+97 TAKSYDQIYEY
-108 LQAKQ
+108 LQANQ
-113 DGQYGTDTGMTARGI
+113 DDQYGTDTGMLERGV
-128 VTESAESSSADMS
+128 VTESAEDSSSTN
-141 SAATMDA
+141 SAAAVDT
-148 GSAQSGKSAGA
+148 GVAQNSKSSENAV

-177 TDGRYLYTLKDNGSS
+177 TDGRYLYTLKDNGRS
-192 VSIVDTADEKLKEAA
+192 VAIVDTANGELQMVISIPVEA
-207 SIAIEEDDQ
+207 DDQ
-216 AREFYVN
+216 AREFYVSD
-223 GGYLILVSE
+223 GHLILISE
-232 FNQESEDG
+232 FNQEREDG

-251 TTYDITDPKN
+251 TTYDITDPEK

-293 VTNGIAPKD
+293 VTSGITPKD

-309 VNQQILETDD
+309 VNQQMLEADD

-330 YEVVSSMDVT
+330 YEVVSSVDVAK
-340 RPGEIQDSKAI
+340 PGEIQDSKAI

-366 WYETQWSDKTEW
+366 WYETQWSDKTE
-378 ETVIRR
+378 TVIKRM
-384 ISYKDG
+384 SYKDG
-390 KLKAEASGKVGGY
+390 KLKAEASGKVDGY

-419 VTTDDDVNGLHIL
+419 VTTDDETNGLYIL
-432 NLDMK
+432 DSKMK

-481 NPKIIGEL
+481 NPKIIGKL

-530 RDSSDVKEVQ
+530 SDSSDVKEIQ

-546 VYSADVMY
+546 VYSAAVMY
-554 DYRAALID
+554 DYKAVLID

-575 NGENYYIFSYDNTNG
+575 NGENYYVFSYNDANG
-590 FKCLMNETVNGN
+590 FECLMNETVNGN
-602 GYQAARGVY
+602 GYQSARGVY

-623 IEAYNMAD
+623 IEAYDMAD
-631 YQKIDDLIL
+631 YQKTGDLIL

>member
-6 EDMIEQLRKESED
+6 EDMIEQLRKKSED
-19 IQIPDSLQPKQAE
+19 IQIPDSLRPDQIE
-32 KQLSERPKKY
+32 KRLSERPKKY
-42 RWRKSYT
+42 HWKKGYT
-49 VGLAAACCLL
+49 AGLAAACCLL
-59 VCGVAW
+59 VCGAVW
-65 EMQKNQWDESTAA
+65 GIQKSPQRVSPVEKQDTAT
-78 NPDQQTTGTG
+78 D
-88 SQAESTGIQ
+88 QAESSDIQ
-97 TAESYDQIYDY
+97 TAKSYDQIYEY
-108 LQAKQ
+108 LQANQ
-113 DGQYGTDTGMTARGI
+113 DDQYGTDTGMLERGV
-128 VTESAESSSADMS
+128 VTESAEDSSSTN
-141 SAATMDA
+141 SAAAVDT
-148 GSAQSGKSAGA
+148 GVAQNSKSSENAV
-159 YSETNV
+159 YSETNI

-177 TDGRYLYTLKDNGSS
+177 TDGRYLYTLKDNGCS
-192 VSIVDTADEKLKEAA
+192 VSIVDTVNGKLKEVA
-207 SIAIEEDDQ
+207 SVRVEDDDQ

-223 GGYLILVSE
+223 DGHLILVSE
-232 FNQESEDG
+232 FNQEREDG
-240 AWTYASTDTRV
+240 TWTYASTDTRV
-251 TTYDITDPKN
+251 TTYDITDPEK

-293 VTNGIAPKD
+293 VTSGITPKD

-309 VNQQILETDD
+309 VNQQMLEADD

-330 YEVVSSMDVT
+330 YEVVSSVDVAK
-340 RPGEIQDSKAI
+340 PGEIQDTKAI

-366 WYETQWSDKTEW
+366 WYETQWSDKTE
-378 ETVIRR
+378 TVIKR
-384 ISYKDG
+384 ISYKGG
-390 KLKAEASGKVGGY
+390 KLKAEASGKVDGY

-419 VTTDDDVNGLHIL
+419 VTTDDETNGLYIL
-432 NLDMK
+432 DSNMK

-481 NPKIIGEL
+481 NPKIIGKL

-530 RDSSDVKEVQ
+530 SDSSDVKEIQ

-546 VYSADVMY
+546 VYSAAVMY
-554 DYRAALID
+554 DYKAVLID

-575 NGENYYIFSYDNTNG
+575 NGENYYVFSYNDTNG
-590 FKCLMNETVNGN
+590 FECLMNETVNGN
-602 GYQAARGVY
+602 GYQSARGVY

-623 IEAYNMAD
+623 IEAYDMAD

>member
-6 EDMIEQLRKESED
+6 EDMIEQLRKKSED
-19 IQIPDSLQPKQAE
+19 IQIPDSLRPDQIE
-32 KQLSERPKKY
+32 KRLSERPKKY
-42 RWRKSYT
+42 HWKKGYT
-49 VGLAAACCLL
+49 AGLAAACCLL
-59 VCGVAW
+59 VCGAVW
-65 EMQKNQWDESTAA
+65 GIQKNPQRVSPVEKQDTAI
-78 NPDQQTTGTG
+78 D
-88 SQAESTGIQ
+88 QAESSDIQ
-97 TAESYDQIYDY
+97 TAKSYDQIYEY
-108 LQAKQ
+108 LQANQ
-113 DGQYGTDTGMTARGI
+113 DNQYGTDTGMLERGV
-128 VTESAESSSADMS
+128 VTESAEDSSSTN
-141 SAATMDA
+141 SAAAVDT
-148 GSAQSGKSAGA
+148 GVAQNSKSSENAV

-177 TDGRYLYTLKDNGSS
+177 TDGRYLYTLKDNGRS
-192 VSIVDTADEKLKEAA
+192 VAIVDTSNGELQMVI
-207 SIAIEEDDQ
+207 SIPVEDDDQ

-223 GGYLILVSE
+223 DGHLILVSE
-232 FNQESEDG
+232 FNQEREDG
-240 AWTYASTDTRV
+240 TWTYASTDTRV
-251 TTYDITDPKN
+251 TTYDITDPEK
-261 PEKAGEVTQSGS
+261 PKKAGEVTQSGS

-293 VTNGIAPKD
+293 VTSGITSKD

-309 VNQQILETDD
+309 VNQQMLEADD

-330 YEVVSSMDVT
+330 YEVVSSVDVAK
-340 RPGEIQDSKAI
+340 PGEIQDTKAI

-366 WYETQWSDKTEW
+366 WYETQWSDKTE
-378 ETVIRR
+378 TVIKR
-384 ISYKDG
+384 ISYKGG
-390 KLKAEASGKVGGY
+390 KLKAEASGKVDGY

-419 VTTDDDVNGLHIL
+419 VTTDDETNGLYIL
-432 NLDMK
+432 DSKMK

-442 TGLAEGEQV
+442 IGLAEGEQV

-481 NPKIIGEL
+481 NPKIIGKL

-501 GENLL
+501 GENQL

-530 RDSSDVKEVQ
+530 SDSSDVKEIQ

-546 VYSADVMY
+546 VYSAAVMY
-554 DYRAALID
+554 DYKAVLID

-575 NGENYYIFSYDNTNG
+575 NGENYYVFSYNDTNG
-590 FKCLMNETVNGN
+590 FECLMNETVNGN
-602 GYQAARGVY
+602 GYQSARGVY

-623 IEAYNMAD
+623 IEAYDMAD

>member
-1 MNKWE
+1 MSKWE
-6 EDMIEQLRKESED
+6 EDMIEQIRKESED
-19 IQIPDSLQPKQAE
+19 IQIPDSLRPDQIE
-32 KQLSERPKKY
+32 KRLSERPKKY
-42 RWRKSYT
+42 HWKKGYT
-49 VGLAAACCLL
+49 AGLAAACCLL
-59 VCGVAW
+59 VCGAVW
-65 EMQKNQWDESTAA
+65 GIQKSPQRVSPVEKQDTAT
-78 NPDQQTTGTG
+78 D
-88 SQAESTGIQ
+88 QAESSDIQ
-97 TAESYDQIYDY
+97 TAKSYDQIYEY
-108 LQAKQ
+108 LQANQ
-113 DGQYGTDTGMTARGI
+113 DNQYGTDTGMLERGV
-128 VTESAESSSADMS
+128 VTESAEDSSSTN
-141 SAATMDA
+141 SAAAADT
-148 GSAQSGKSAGA
+148 GVAQNSKSSENAV

-177 TDGRYLYTLKDNGSS
+177 TDGRYLYTLKDNGRS
-192 VSIVDTADEKLKEAA
+192 VAIVDTSNGELQMVI
-207 SIAIEEDDQ
+207 SIPVEDDDQ

-223 GGYLILVSE
+223 DGHLILVSE
-232 FNQESEDG
+232 FNQERGDG
-240 AWTYASTDTRV
+240 TWTYASTDTRV
-251 TTYDITDPKN
+251 TTYDITDPEK

-293 VTNGIAPKD
+293 VTSGITPKD

-309 VNQQILETDD
+309 VNQQMLEADD

-330 YEVVSSMDVT
+330 YEVVSSVDVAK
-340 RPGEIQDSKAI
+340 PGEIQDTKAI

-366 WYETQWSDKTEW
+366 WYETQWSDKTE
-378 ETVIRR
+378 TVIKR

-390 KLKAEASGKVGGY
+390 KLKAEASGKVDGY

-419 VTTDDDVNGLHIL
+419 VTTDDETNGLYIL
-432 NLDMK
+432 DSKMK

-481 NPKIIGEL
+481 NPKIIGKL

-501 GENLL
+501 GENKL

-530 RDSSDVKEVQ
+530 SDKKNVKEEH
-540 KYTLEN
+540 KYTLKD
-546 VYSADVMY
+546 VYSTDVEW
-554 DYRAALID
+554 DYKAALID
-562 PEKNVIGFAADGN
+562 VEKNIIGFPAG
-575 NGENYYIFSYDNTNG
+575 GENRQMYYLFSYTEEKG
-590 FKCLMNETVNGN
+590 FKCNMKEKIYGSDALSTRGIYIKDRLYVINGN
-602 GYQAARGVY
+602 VLKAYSLKTY
-611 VDNTLYVVKGNI
+611 KKVDDCL
-623 IEAYNMAD
+623 
-631 YQKIDDLIL
+631 L

>member
-19 IQIPDSLQPKQAE
+19 TQIPDSLRPDRVE

-42 RWRKSYT
+42 HWKKGYT
-49 VGLAAACCLL
+49 AGLAAACCLL
-59 VCGVAW
+59 VCGAVLGI
-65 EMQKNQWDESTAA
+65 QKSPQRVSPVEKQDTAT
-78 NPDQQTTGTG
+78 DQAA
-88 SQAESTGIQ
+88 SSDIQ
-97 TAESYDQIYDY
+97 TAKSYDQIYEY
-108 LQAKQ
+108 LQANQ
-113 DGQYGTDTGMTARGI
+113 DDQYGTDTGMLERGV
-128 VTESAESSSADMS
+128 VTESAEDSSSTN
-141 SAATMDA
+141 SAATVDTGM
-148 GSAQSGKSAGA
+148 AQNSKSSENAV

-177 TDGRYLYTLKDNGSS
+177 TDGRYLYTLKDNGRS
-192 VSIVDTADEKLKEAA
+192 VAIVDTANGELQMVISIPVEA
-207 SIAIEEDDQ
+207 DDQ
-216 AREFYVN
+216 AREFYVSD
-223 GGYLILVSE
+223 GHLILISE
-232 FNQESEDG
+232 FNQEREDG

-251 TTYDITDPKN
+251 TTYDITDPEK

-278 LTDGHLYLFTQYSVD
+278 LTDGHLYLFSQYSVD
-293 VTNGIAPKD
+293 VTSGITPKD
-302 KKDYIPY
+302 EKDYIPY
-309 VNQQILETDD
+309 VNQQMLEADD

-325 SQAYM
+325 TQAYM
-330 YEVVSSMDVT
+330 YEVVSSVDIAK
-340 RPGEIQDSKAI
+340 PGEIQDSKAI

-366 WYETQWSDKTEW
+366 WYETQWSEKT
-378 ETVIRR
+378 ETVIKR

-390 KLKAEASGKVGGY
+390 KLKAEASGKVDGY

-419 VTTDDDVNGLHIL
+419 VTTDDETNGLYIL
-432 NLDMK
+432 NSNMK

-481 NPKIIGEL
+481 NPKIIGKL

-530 RDSSDVKEVQ
+530 SDGSDVKEIQ

-546 VYSADVMY
+546 VYSAAVMY
-554 DYRAALID
+554 DYKAVLID

-575 NGENYYIFSYDNTNG
+575 NGENYYVFSYNDANG
-590 FKCLMNETVNGN
+590 FECLMNEMVNGN
-602 GYQAARGVY
+602 GYQSARGVY

-623 IEAYNMAD
+623 IEAYDMAD
-631 YQKIDDLIL
+631 YQKTGDLIL

>member
-19 IQIPDSLQPKQAE
+19 IQIPDSLQPDRIE
-32 KQLSERPKKY
+32 KRLSERPKKY
-42 RWRKSYT
+42 HWKKGYT
-49 VGLAAACCLL
+49 AGLAAACCLL
-59 VCGVAW
+59 VCGAVW
-65 EMQKNQWDESTAA
+65 GIQKSPQRVSPVEKQDTAT
-78 NPDQQTTGTG
+78 D
-88 SQAESTGIQ
+88 QAESSDIQ
-97 TAESYDQIYDY
+97 TAKSYDQIYEY
-108 LQAKQ
+108 LQANQ
-113 DGQYGTDTGMTARGI
+113 DDQYGTDTGMLERGV
-128 VTESAESSSADMS
+128 VTESAEDSSSTN
-141 SAATMDA
+141 SAAAADT
-148 GSAQSGKSAGA
+148 GVAQNSKSSENAV

-177 TDGRYLYTLKDNGSS
+177 TDGRYLYTLKDNGRS
-192 VSIVDTADEKLKEAA
+192 VAIVDTANGELQMVI
-207 SIAIEEDDQ
+207 SIPVEDDDQ

-223 GGYLILVSE
+223 DGHLILVSE
-232 FNQESEDG
+232 FNQEREDG
-240 AWTYASTDTRV
+240 TWTYASTDTRV
-251 TTYDITDPKN
+251 TTYDITDPEK

-293 VTNGIAPKD
+293 VTSGITSKD

-309 VNQQILETDD
+309 VNQQMLEADD

-330 YEVVSSMDVT
+330 YEVVSSVDVAK
-340 RPGEIQDSKAI
+340 PGEIQDTKAI

-366 WYETQWSDKTEW
+366 WYETQWSDKTE
-378 ETVIRR
+378 TVIKR
-384 ISYKDG
+384 ISYKGG
-390 KLKAEASGKVGGY
+390 KLKAEASGKVDGY

-419 VTTDDDVNGLHIL
+419 VTTDDETNGLYIL
-432 NLDMK
+432 DSKMK

-481 NPKIIGEL
+481 NPKIIGKL

-501 GENLL
+501 GENQL

-530 RDSSDVKEVQ
+530 SDSSDVKEIQ

-546 VYSADVMY
+546 VYSTAVMY
-554 DYRAALID
+554 DYKAVLID

-575 NGENYYIFSYDNTNG
+575 NGENYYVFSYNDTNG
-590 FKCLMNETVNGN
+590 FECLMNEMVNGN
-602 GYQAARGVY
+602 GYQSARGVY

-623 IEAYNMAD
+623 IEAYDMAD
-631 YQKIDDLIL
+631 YQKTGDLIL

>member
-6 EDMIEQLRKESED
+6 EDMIEQIRKESED
-19 IQIPDSLQPKQAE
+19 TQIPDSLRPNQIE

-42 RWRKSYT
+42 HWKKRYT
-49 VGLAAACCLL
+49 AGLAAACCLL
-59 VCGVAW
+59 VCGAVLGT
-65 EMQKNQWDESTAA
+65 QKNLQRVSPVEKQDTAT
-78 NPDQQTTGTG
+78 D
-88 SQAESTGIQ
+88 QAESSDIQ
-97 TAESYDQIYDY
+97 TAKSYDQIYEY
-108 LQAKQ
+108 LQANQ
-113 DGQYGTDTGMTARGI
+113 DDQYGIDDGMLEQNV
-128 VTESAESSSADMS
+128 VTESAEDSASMKSTASADRS
-141 SAATMDA
+141 V
-148 GSAQSGKSAGA
+148 AQSGKASGEAA

-165 RQEGVDEADVVK
+165 RQDGVDEADVVK

-192 VSIVDTADEKLKEAA
+192 VSIVDTVNGKLKEAA
-207 SIAIEEDDQ
+207 SVRVEEDDRI
-216 AREFYVN
+216 REFYVSD
-223 GGYLILVSE
+223 GHLILISE
-232 FNQESEDG
+232 FNQEREDG

-251 TTYDITDPKN
+251 TTYDITDPEK
-261 PEKAGEVTQSGS
+261 PEKAGEMTQSGS

-293 VTNGIAPKD
+293 VTSGITPKD

-309 VNQQILETDD
+309 VNQQMLEADD

-330 YEVVSSMDVT
+330 YEVVSSVDIAK
-340 RPGEIQDSKAI
+340 PGEIQDSKAI

-366 WYETQWSDKTEW
+366 WYETQWSDKMK
-378 ETVIRR
+378 TVIKR

-390 KLKAEASGKVGGY
+390 KLKAEASGKVDGY

-419 VTTDDDVNGLHIL
+419 VTTDDETNGLYIL
-432 NLDMK
+432 NSNMK

-481 NPKIIGEL
+481 NPKIVGKL

-530 RDSSDVKEVQ
+530 SDSSDVKEIQ

-546 VYSADVMY
+546 VYSAAVMY
-554 DYRAALID
+554 DYKAVLID

-575 NGENYYIFSYDNTNG
+575 NGENYYVFSYNEKKG
-590 FKCLMNETVNGN
+590 FECLMNETVNGN
-602 GYQAARGVY
+602 GYQSARGVY

-623 IEAYNMAD
+623 IEAYDMAD
-631 YQKIDDLIL
+631 YQKTGDLIL

>member
-1 MNKWE
+1 MSKWE
-6 EDMIEQLRKESED
+6 EDMIEQIRKESED
-19 IQIPDSLQPKQAE
+19 IQIPDSLRPDQIE
-32 KQLSERPKKY
+32 KRLSERPKKY
-42 RWRKSYT
+42 HWKKGYT
-49 VGLAAACCLL
+49 AGLAAACCLL
-59 VCGVAW
+59 VCGAVW
-65 EMQKNQWDESTAA
+65 GIQKSPQRVSPVEKQDTAT
-78 NPDQQTTGTG
+78 D
-88 SQAESTGIQ
+88 QAESSDIQ
-97 TAESYDQIYDY
+97 TAKSYDQIYEY
-108 LQAKQ
+108 LQANQ
-113 DGQYGTDTGMTARGI
+113 DDQYGTDTGMLERGV
-128 VTESAESSSADMS
+128 VTESAEDSSSTN
-141 SAATMDA
+141 SAAAVDT
-148 GSAQSGKSAGA
+148 GVAQNSKSSENAV

-177 TDGRYLYTLKDNGSS
+177 TDGRYLYTLKDNGRS
-192 VSIVDTADEKLKEAA
+192 VAIVDTSNGELQMVI
-207 SIAIEEDDQ
+207 SIPVEDDDQ

-223 GGYLILVSE
+223 DGHLILVSE
-232 FNQESEDG
+232 FNQEREDG
-240 AWTYASTDTRV
+240 TWTYASTDTRV
-251 TTYDITDPKN
+251 TTYDITDPEK

-293 VTNGIAPKD
+293 VTSGITPKD
-302 KKDYIPY
+302 KKAYIPY
-309 VNQQILETDD
+309 VNQQMLEADD

-330 YEVVSSMDVT
+330 YEVVSSVDVAK
-340 RPGEIQDSKAI
+340 PGEIQDTKAI

-366 WYETQWSDKTEW
+366 WYETQWSDKTE
-378 ETVIRR
+378 TVIKR
-384 ISYKDG
+384 ISYKGG
-390 KLKAEASGKVGGY
+390 KLKAEASGKVDGY

-419 VTTDDDVNGLHIL
+419 VTTDDETNGLYIL
-432 NLDMK
+432 NSNMK
-437 EVGSI
+437 EVGTI

-481 NPKIIGEL
+481 NPKIIGKL

-530 RDSSDVKEVQ
+530 SDSSDVKEIQ

-546 VYSADVMY
+546 VYSAAVMY
-554 DYRAALID
+554 DYKAVLID

-575 NGENYYIFSYDNTNG
+575 NGENYYVFSYNDTNG
-590 FKCLMNETVNGN
+590 FECLMNETVNGN
-602 GYQAARGVY
+602 GYQSARGVY

-623 IEAYNMAD
+623 IEAYDMAD

>member
-19 IQIPDSLQPKQAE
+19 IQIPDSLRPDKIE
-32 KQLSERPKKY
+32 KRLTERPKKY
-42 RWRKSYT
+42 HWKKGYT
-49 VGLAAACCLL
+49 AGLAAACCLL
-59 VCGVAW
+59 VCGAVW
-65 EMQKNQWDESTAA
+65 GIQKSPQRVSPVEKQDTAT
-78 NPDQQTTGTG
+78 D
-88 SQAESTGIQ
+88 QAESSDIQ
-97 TAESYDQIYDY
+97 TAKSYDQIYEY
-108 LQAKQ
+108 LQANQ
-113 DGQYGTDTGMTARGI
+113 DNQYGTDTGMLERGV
-128 VTESAESSSADMS
+128 VTESAEDSSSTN
-141 SAATMDA
+141 SAAAADT
-148 GSAQSGKSAGA
+148 GVAQNSKSSENTV

-177 TDGRYLYTLKDNGSS
+177 TDGRYLYTLKDNGRS
-192 VSIVDTADEKLKEAA
+192 VAIVDTANGELQMVI
-207 SIAIEEDDQ
+207 SIPVEDDDQ

-223 GGYLILVSE
+223 DGHLILVSE
-232 FNQESEDG
+232 FNQEREDG
-240 AWTYASTDTRV
+240 TWTYASTDTRV
-251 TTYDITDPKN
+251 TTYDITDPEK
-261 PEKAGEVTQSGS
+261 PEKAGEVIQSGS

-293 VTNGIAPKD
+293 VTSGITPKD

-309 VNQQILETDD
+309 VNQQMLEADD

-330 YEVVSSMDVT
+330 YEVVSSVDVAK
-340 RPGEIQDSKAI
+340 PGEIQDTKAI

-366 WYETQWSDKTEW
+366 WYETQWSDKTE
-378 ETVIRR
+378 TVIKR

-390 KLKAEASGKVGGY
+390 KLKAEASGKVDGY

-419 VTTDDDVNGLHIL
+419 VTTDDETNGLYIL
-432 NLDMK
+432 DSKMK

-481 NPKIIGEL
+481 NPKIIGKL

-530 RDSSDVKEVQ
+530 SDSSDVKEIQ

-546 VYSADVMY
+546 VYSAAVMY
-554 DYRAALID
+554 DYKAVLID

-575 NGENYYIFSYDNTNG
+575 NGENYYVFSYNDTKG
-590 FKCLMNETVNGN
+590 FECLMNETVNGN
-602 GYQAARGVY
+602 GYQSARGVY
-611 VDNTLYVVKGNI
+611 MDNTLYVVKGNI
-623 IEAYNMAD
+623 IEAYDMAD
-631 YQKIDDLIL
+631 YQKTGDLIL

>member
-19 IQIPDSLQPKQAE
+19 IQIPDSLRPDKIE
-32 KQLSERPKKY
+32 KRLTERPKKY
-42 RWRKSYT
+42 HWKKGYT
-49 VGLAAACCLL
+49 AGLAAACCLL
-59 VCGVAW
+59 VCGAVW
-65 EMQKNQWDESTAA
+65 GIQKSPQRVSPVEKQDTAT
-78 NPDQQTTGTG
+78 D
-88 SQAESTGIQ
+88 QAESSDIQ
-97 TAESYDQIYDY
+97 TAKSYDQIYEY
-108 LQAKQ
+108 LQANQ
-113 DGQYGTDTGMTARGI
+113 DDQYGTDTGMLERDV
-128 VTESAESSSADMS
+128 VTESAEDSSSTN
-141 SAATMDA
+141 SAAAVDTGM
-148 GSAQSGKSAGA
+148 AQNSKSSENAV

-177 TDGRYLYTLKDNGSS
+177 TDGRYLYTLKDNGRS
-192 VSIVDTADEKLKEAA
+192 VAIVDTANGELQMVI
-207 SIAIEEDDQ
+207 SIPVEDDDQ

-223 GGYLILVSE
+223 DGHLILVSE
-232 FNQESEDG
+232 FNQEREDG
-240 AWTYASTDTRV
+240 TWTYASTDTRV
-251 TTYDITDPKN
+251 TTYDITDPEK
-261 PEKAGEVTQSGS
+261 PEKAGEVIQSGS

-293 VTNGIAPKD
+293 VTSGITPKD

-309 VNQQILETDD
+309 VNQQMLEADD

-330 YEVVSSMDVT
+330 YEVVSSVDVAK
-340 RPGEIQDSKAI
+340 PGEIQDSKAI

-366 WYETQWSDKTEW
+366 WYETQWSDKTE
-378 ETVIRR
+378 TVIKR

-390 KLKAEASGKVGGY
+390 KLKAEASGKVDGY

-419 VTTDDDVNGLHIL
+419 VTTDDETNGLYIL
-432 NLDMK
+432 DSKMK

-481 NPKIIGEL
+481 NPKIIGKL

-530 RDSSDVKEVQ
+530 SDSSDVKEIQ

-546 VYSADVMY
+546 VYSAAVMY
-554 DYRAALID
+554 DYKAVLID

-575 NGENYYIFSYDNTNG
+575 NGENYYVFSYNDTKG
-590 FKCLMNETVNGN
+590 FECLMSETVNGN
-602 GYQAARGVY
+602 GYQSARGVY
-611 VDNTLYVVKGNI
+611 MDNTLYVVKGNI
-623 IEAYNMAD
+623 IEAYDMAD
-631 YQKIDDLIL
+631 YQKTGDLIL

>member
-6 EDMIEQLRKESED
+6 EDMIEQLRKKSED
-19 IQIPDSLQPKQAE
+19 IQIPDSLRPDQIE
-32 KQLSERPKKY
+32 KRLSERPKKY
-42 RWRKSYT
+42 HWKKGYT
-49 VGLAAACCLL
+49 AGLAAACCLL
-59 VCGVAW
+59 VCGAVW
-65 EMQKNQWDESTAA
+65 GIQKNPQRVSPVEKRDTAT
-78 NPDQQTTGTG
+78 D
-88 SQAESTGIQ
+88 QAESSDIQ
-97 TAESYDQIYDY
+97 TAKSYDQIYEY
-108 LQAKQ
+108 LQANQ
-113 DGQYGTDTGMTARGI
+113 DNQYGTDTGMLERGV
-128 VTESAESSSADMS
+128 VTESAEDSSSTN
-141 SAATMDA
+141 SAAAADT
-148 GSAQSGKSAGA
+148 GVAQNSKSSENAV

-177 TDGRYLYTLKDNGSS
+177 TDGRYLYTLKDNGRS
-192 VSIVDTADEKLKEAA
+192 VAIVDTSNGELQMVI
-207 SIAIEEDDQ
+207 SIPVEDDDQ

-223 GGYLILVSE
+223 DGHLILVSE
-232 FNQESEDG
+232 FNQEREDG
-240 AWTYASTDTRV
+240 TWTYASTDTRV
-251 TTYDITDPKN
+251 TTYDITDPEK

-293 VTNGIAPKD
+293 VTSGITPKD

-309 VNQQILETDD
+309 VNQQMLEADD

-330 YEVVSSMDVT
+330 YEVVSSVDVAK
-340 RPGEIQDSKAI
+340 PGEIQDTKAI

-366 WYETQWSDKTEW
+366 WYETQWSDKTE
-378 ETVIRR
+378 TVIKR
-384 ISYKDG
+384 ISYKGG
-390 KLKAEASGKVGGY
+390 KLKAEASGKVDGY

-419 VTTDDDVNGLHIL
+419 VTTDDETNGLYIL
-432 NLDMK
+432 DSKMK

-481 NPKIIGEL
+481 NPKIIGKL

-530 RDSSDVKEVQ
+530 SDSSDVKEIQ

-546 VYSADVMY
+546 VYSAAVMY
-554 DYRAALID
+554 DYKAVLID

-575 NGENYYIFSYDNTNG
+575 NGENYYVFSYNDTNG
-590 FKCLMNETVNGN
+590 FECLMNETVNGN
-602 GYQAARGVY
+602 GYQSARGVY

-623 IEAYNMAD
+623 IEAYDMAD

>member
-1 MNKWE
+1 MSKWE
-6 EDMIEQLRKESED
+6 EDMIEQIRKESED
-19 IQIPDSLQPKQAE
+19 IQIPDSLRPDQIE
-32 KQLSERPKKY
+32 KRLTERPKKY
-42 RWRKSYT
+42 HWKKGYT
-49 VGLAAACCLL
+49 AGLAAACCLL
-59 VCGVAW
+59 VCGAVLGT
-65 EMQKNQWDESTAA
+65 QKNLQRVSPVEKQDTAT
-78 NPDQQTTGTG
+78 D
-88 SQAESTGIQ
+88 QAESSDIQ
-97 TAESYDQIYDY
+97 TAKSYDQIYEY
-108 LQAKQ
+108 LQANQ
-113 DGQYGTDTGMTARGI
+113 DDQYGIDDGMLEQSA
-128 VTESAESSSADMS
+128 VAESAEDSTSMKSTASADRS
-141 SAATMDA
+141 V
-148 GSAQSGKSAGA
+148 AQNGKASGEAS

-165 RQEGVDEADVVK
+165 RQDGVDEADVVK

-192 VSIVDTADEKLKEAA
+192 VSIVDTVNGKLKEAA
-207 SIAIEEDDQ
+207 SVRVEEDDRI
-216 AREFYVN
+216 REFYVSD
-223 GGYLILVSE
+223 GHLILISE
-232 FNQESEDG
+232 FNQEREDG
-240 AWTYASTDTRV
+240 AWTYASTDTRII
-251 TTYDITDPKN
+251 TYDITDPEK
-261 PEKAGEVTQSGS
+261 PGKAGEVTQSGS

-293 VTNGIAPKD
+293 VTSGITPKD

-309 VNQQILETDD
+309 VNQQMLEADD

-330 YEVVSSMDVT
+330 YEVVSSVDIAK
-340 RPGEIQDSKAI
+340 PGEIQDSKAI

-366 WYETQWSDKTEW
+366 WYETQWSDKTE
-378 ETVIRR
+378 TVIKR

-390 KLKAEASGKVGGY
+390 KLKAEASGKVDGY

-419 VTTDDDVNGLHIL
+419 VTTDDETNGLYIL
-432 NLDMK
+432 DSNMK

-481 NPKIIGEL
+481 NPKIIGKL

-530 RDSSDVKEVQ
+530 SDSSDVKEIQ

-546 VYSADVMY
+546 VYSAAVMY
-554 DYRAALID
+554 DYKAVLID

-575 NGENYYIFSYDNTNG
+575 NGENYYVFSYNDTNG
-590 FKCLMNETVNGN
+590 FECLMNETVNGN
-602 GYQAARGVY
+602 GYQSARGVY

-623 IEAYNMAD
+623 IEAYDMAD

>member
-6 EDMIEQLRKESED
+6 EDMIEQLRKKSED
-19 IQIPDSLQPKQAE
+19 IQIPDSLRPDQIE
-32 KQLSERPKKY
+32 KRLSERPKKY
-42 RWRKSYT
+42 HWKKGYT
-49 VGLAAACCLL
+49 AGLAAACCLL
-59 VCGVAW
+59 VCGAVW
-65 EMQKNQWDESTAA
+65 GIQKNPQRVSPVEKQDTAT
-78 NPDQQTTGTG
+78 D
-88 SQAESTGIQ
+88 QAESSDIQ
-97 TAESYDQIYDY
+97 TAKSYDQIYEY
-108 LQAKQ
+108 LQANQ
-113 DGQYGTDTGMTARGI
+113 DNQYGTDTGMLERGV
-128 VTESAESSSADMS
+128 VTESAEDSSSTN
-141 SAATMDA
+141 SAAAVDT
-148 GSAQSGKSAGA
+148 GVAQNSKSSENAV

-177 TDGRYLYTLKDNGSS
+177 TDGRYLYTLKDNGRS
-192 VSIVDTADEKLKEAA
+192 VAIVDTSNGELQMVI
-207 SIAIEEDDQ
+207 SIPVEDDDQ

-223 GGYLILVSE
+223 DGHLILVSE
-232 FNQESEDG
+232 FNQEREDG
-240 AWTYASTDTRV
+240 TWTYASTDTRV
-251 TTYDITDPKN
+251 TTYDITDP
-261 PEKAGEVTQSGS
+261 EKSEKVGEVTQSGS

-293 VTNGIAPKD
+293 VTSGITPKD

-309 VNQQILETDD
+309 VNQQMLEADD

-330 YEVVSSMDVT
+330 YEVVSSVDVAK
-340 RPGEIQDSKAI
+340 PGEIQDTKAI

-366 WYETQWSDKTEW
+366 WYETQWSDKTE
-378 ETVIRR
+378 TVIKR
-384 ISYKDG
+384 ISYKGG
-390 KLKAEASGKVGGY
+390 KLKAEASGKVDGY

-419 VTTDDDVNGLHIL
+419 VTTDDETNGLYIL
-432 NLDMK
+432 DSNMK

-481 NPKIIGEL
+481 NPKIIGKL

-530 RDSSDVKEVQ
+530 SDSSDVKEIQ

-546 VYSADVMY
+546 VYSAAVMY
-554 DYRAALID
+554 DYKAVLID

-575 NGENYYIFSYDNTNG
+575 NGENYYVFSYNDTNG
-590 FKCLMNETVNGN
+590 FECLMNETVNGN
-602 GYQAARGVY
+602 GYQSARGVY

-623 IEAYNMAD
+623 IEAYDMAD

>member
-1 MNKWE
+1 MSKWE
-6 EDMIEQLRKESED
+6 EDMIEQIRKESED
-19 IQIPDSLQPKQAE
+19 IQIPDSLRPDQIE
-32 KQLSERPKKY
+32 KRLTERPKKY
-42 RWRKSYT
+42 HWKKGYT
-49 VGLAAACCLL
+49 AGLAAACCLL
-59 VCGVAW
+59 VCGAVLGT
-65 EMQKNQWDESTAA
+65 QKNLQRVSPVEKQDTAT
-78 NPDQQTTGTG
+78 D
-88 SQAESTGIQ
+88 QAESSDIQ
-97 TAESYDQIYDY
+97 TAKSYDQIYEY
-108 LQAKQ
+108 LQANQ
-113 DGQYGTDTGMTARGI
+113 DDQYGIDDGMLEQSA
-128 VTESAESSSADMS
+128 VAESAEDSTSMKSTASADRS
-141 SAATMDA
+141 V
-148 GSAQSGKSAGA
+148 AQNGKASGEAS

-165 RQEGVDEADVVK
+165 RQDGVDEADVVK

-192 VSIVDTADEKLKEAA
+192 VSIVDTVNGKLKEAA
-207 SIAIEEDDQ
+207 SVRVEEDDRI
-216 AREFYVN
+216 REFYVSD
-223 GGYLILVSE
+223 GHLILISE
-232 FNQESEDG
+232 FNQEREDG
-240 AWTYASTDTRV
+240 AWTYASTDTRII
-251 TTYDITDPKN
+251 TYDITDPEK
-261 PEKAGEVTQSGS
+261 PGKAGEVTQSGS

-293 VTNGIAPKD
+293 VTSGITPKD

-309 VNQQILETDD
+309 VNQQMLEADD

-330 YEVVSSMDVT
+330 YEVVSSVDIAK
-340 RPGEIQDSKAI
+340 PGEIQDSKAI

-366 WYETQWSDKTEW
+366 WYETQWSDKTE
-378 ETVIRR
+378 TVIKR

-390 KLKAEASGKVGGY
+390 KLKAEASGKVDGY

-419 VTTDDDVNGLHIL
+419 VTTDDETNGLYIL
-432 NLDMK
+432 DSKMK

-481 NPKIIGEL
+481 NPKIIGKL

-530 RDSSDVKEVQ
+530 SDSSDVKEIQ

-546 VYSADVMY
+546 VYSAAVMY
-554 DYRAALID
+554 DYKAVLID

-575 NGENYYIFSYDNTNG
+575 NGENYYVFSYNDTNG
-590 FKCLMNETVNGN
+590 FECLMNETVNGN
-602 GYQAARGVY
+602 GYQSARGVY

-623 IEAYNMAD
+623 IEAYDMAD

>member
-1 MNKWE
+1 MSKWE
-6 EDMIEQLRKESED
+6 EDMIEQIRKESED
-19 IQIPDSLQPKQAE
+19 IQIPDSLRPDQIE
-32 KQLSERPKKY
+32 KRLSERPKKY
-42 RWRKSYT
+42 HWKKGYT
-49 VGLAAACCLL
+49 AGLAAACCLL
-59 VCGVAW
+59 VCGAVW
-65 EMQKNQWDESTAA
+65 GIQKSPQRVSPVEKQDTAT
-78 NPDQQTTGTG
+78 N
-88 SQAESTGIQ
+88 QAESSDLQ
-97 TAESYDQIYDY
+97 TAKSYDQIYEY
-108 LQAKQ
+108 LQANQ
-113 DGQYGTDTGMTARGI
+113 DNQYGTDTGMLERGV
-128 VTESAESSSADMS
+128 VTESAEDSSSTN
-141 SAATMDA
+141 SAAAADT
-148 GSAQSGKSAGA
+148 GVAQNSKSSENAV

-177 TDGRYLYTLKDNGSS
+177 TDGRYLYTLKDNGRS
-192 VSIVDTADEKLKEAA
+192 VAIVDTSNGELQMVISIPVEA
-207 SIAIEEDDQ
+207 DDQ
-216 AREFYVN
+216 AREFYVSD
-223 GGYLILVSE
+223 GHLILISE
-232 FNQESEDG
+232 FNQEREDG
-240 AWTYASTDTRV
+240 TWTYASTDTRV
-251 TTYDITDPKN
+251 TTYDITDPEK

-293 VTNGIAPKD
+293 VTSGITPKD
-302 KKDYIPY
+302 EKDYIPY
-309 VNQQILETDD
+309 VNQQMLEADD

-330 YEVVSSMDVT
+330 YEVVSSVDVAK
-340 RPGEIQDSKAI
+340 PGEIQDTKAI

-366 WYETQWSDKTEW
+366 WYETQWSDKTE
-378 ETVIRR
+378 TVIKR

-390 KLKAEASGKVGGY
+390 KLKAEASGKVDGY

-419 VTTDDDVNGLHIL
+419 VTTDDETNGLYIL
-432 NLDMK
+432 DSKMK

-481 NPKIIGEL
+481 NPKIIGKL

-530 RDSSDVKEVQ
+530 SDSSDVKEIQ

-546 VYSADVMY
+546 VYSAAVMY
-554 DYRAALID
+554 DYKAVLID

-575 NGENYYIFSYDNTNG
+575 NGENYYVFSYNDTNG
-590 FKCLMNETVNGN
+590 FECLMNETVNGN
-602 GYQAARGVY
+602 GYQSARGVY

-623 IEAYNMAD
+623 IEAYDMAD

>member
-19 IQIPDSLQPKQAE
+19 IRIPDSLQPDRIE
-32 KQLSERPKKY
+32 KRLSERPKKY
-42 RWRKSYT
+42 HWKKGYT
-49 VGLAAACCLL
+49 AGLAAACCLL
-59 VCGVAW
+59 VCGAV
-65 EMQKNQWDESTAA
+65 MGIQKSPQRVSPVEKQDTATDQTESS
-78 NPDQQTTGTG
+78 D
-88 SQAESTGIQ
+88 IQ
-97 TAESYDQIYDY
+97 TAKSYDQIYEY
-108 LQAKQ
+108 LQANQ
-113 DGQYGTDTGMTARGI
+113 DNQYGTDTGMLERGV
-128 VTESAESSSADMS
+128 VTESAEDSSSTN
-141 SAATMDA
+141 SAAAVDTGM
-148 GSAQSGKSAGA
+148 AQNSKSSENAV

-177 TDGRYLYTLKDNGSS
+177 TDGRYLYTLKDNGRS
-192 VSIVDTADEKLKEAA
+192 VAIVDTANGELQMVISIPVEA
-207 SIAIEEDDQ
+207 DDQ
-216 AREFYVN
+216 AREFYVSD
-223 GGYLILVSE
+223 GHLILISE
-232 FNQESEDG
+232 FNQEREDG

-251 TTYDITDPKN
+251 TTYDITDPEK

-278 LTDGHLYLFTQYSVD
+278 LTDGHLYLFSQYSVD
-293 VTNGIAPKD
+293 VTSGITPKD
-302 KKDYIPY
+302 EKDYIPY
-309 VNQQILETDD
+309 VNQQMLEADD

-330 YEVVSSMDVT
+330 YEVVSSVDIAK
-340 RPGEIQDSKAI
+340 PGEIQDSKAI

-366 WYETQWSDKTEW
+366 WYETRWSDKTE
-378 ETVIRR
+378 TVIKRM
-384 ISYKDG
+384 SYKDG
-390 KLKAEASGKVGGY
+390 KLKAEASGKVDGY

-419 VTTDDDVNGLHIL
+419 VTTDDETNGLYIL
-432 NLDMK
+432 DSNMK

-481 NPKIIGEL
+481 NPKIIGKL

-530 RDSSDVKEVQ
+530 SDSSDVKEIQ

-546 VYSADVMY
+546 VYSAAVMY
-554 DYRAALID
+554 DYKAVLID

-575 NGENYYIFSYDNTNG
+575 NGENYYVFSYNDTNG
-590 FKCLMNETVNGN
+590 FECLMNETVNGN
-602 GYQAARGVY
+602 GYQSARGVY

-623 IEAYNMAD
+623 IEAYDMAD
-631 YQKIDDLIL
+631 YQKTGDLIL